1 MIRKI
6 FTLALTALM
15 LNLFFCAAP
24 VAAVA
29 QKQSKE
35 ERRAAQVK
43 SQVALAGTGTEA
55 RVAVKLKDKTELQGY
70 VSEMGAEQFTLTD
83 EKTGATAE
91 VMFAQVEKV
100 KLRPRLRTALK
111 ENFTVKKMAKGFI
124 LGTAGFLIF
133 VVAVCA
139 LSSECQGS

>member
-15 LNLFFCAAP
+15 LNLFCAAP
-24 VAAVA
+24 VAAGA

-35 ERRAAQVK
+35 ERRAAKVK
-43 SQVALAGTGTEA
+43 SQIALAGTGTEA
-55 RVAVKLKDKTELQGY
+55 RVAVKLRDKSELKGY
-70 VSEMGAEQFTLTD
+70 VSEMGTEQFALTD
-83 EKTGATAE
+83 EKTGATTDI
-91 VMFAQVEKV
+91 MFAQVEKV

-124 LGTAGFLIF
+124 LGAAGFLMF